1 MGLPFM
7 VLVLLQYVAFSWYKV
22 DSDVDILLVNLFL
35 VEVIVITGMIMRC
48 ILIKISLVCRA

>member
-1 MGLPFM
+1 M
-7 VLVLLQYVAFSWYKV
+7 VLVLLCSFFGIKV

-48 ILIKISLVCRA
+48 ILIKISLVC